1 MKIYTYYE
9 DINFN
14 KQNELLE
21 LWKLSWEKEG
31 FEVGVLGLEDAKK
44 SKDYDVFC
52 EQMRSIFK
60 IITGKELSSYGLSC
74 FARWLAYSTIEDK
87 DSRFFVSDYDVINSG
102 KWKTWHPITNKL
114 HFYDSACPCLASG
127 NPKEFKKLC
136 DAFFNVTM
144 SRISRLKHEANHYH
158 DQEFF
163 AYNFVL
169 DRNPSAEQ
177 LWIKYNMFF
186 SRRRCEDVAPF
197 GTDCDNKVRAFHIS
211 HQNTNQI
218 KSENPEKY
226 QNLSTDE
233 ARIKIIRN
241 ILNLT

>member
-21 LWKLSWEKEG
+21 LWKFSWEKEG

-52 EQMRSIFK
+52 ERMRSIFK

-74 FARWLAYSTIEDK
+74 FVRWLAYSTIEDK
-87 DSRFFVSDYDVINSG
+87 DSRFLVSDYDVINSG

-114 HFYDSACPCLASG
+114 HFYDVDCPCLASG
-127 NPKEFKKLC
+127 NVHEFSQLC
-136 DAFFNVTM
+136 DAFFDVTM
-144 SRISRLKHEANHYH
+144 HRLAILQAKANHYH

-163 AYNFVL
+163 MYNFML
-169 DRNPSAEQ
+169 KHHPNAEQ

-197 GTDCDNKVRAFHIS
+197 GTDCDDKVRAFHVS
-211 HQNTNQI
+211 HHNAYQI
-218 KSENPEKY
+218 KSKNPEKY

-233 ARIKIIRN
+233 IRLKIMKD
-241 ILNLT
+241 ILL